1 MVIVDRVAF
10 QCGQKSRGKYFFMTK
25 IQQIHETAVV
35 AARDFKK
42 GESQL
47 LQALLDVDK
56 ERVYGRMAYS
66 SFHTY
71 CVEALFLSDTQAYT
85 YVGITRKMREVPEL
99 KVMIDKGEIHT
110 TNARRVVPHLTPSN
124 KDVWLKKAKDL
135 PQRALDKEIKAH
147 FPDKFPQ
154 ERTHLAISPDL
165 ESKLERVKDL
175 LSQKMGKACTLEEAI
190 SSMADLFL
198 RKEDP
203 LQRKLVALPSV
214 RTQVAKRDAAQCTFI
229 TPTGKRCSSRRWLH
243 AHHKTPRAF
252 GGADTL
258 ENLTTLCF
266 THHKYLHDKEGARS
280 PFVAQALSKLAGPV
294 SP

>member
-1 MVIVDRVAF
+1 MIVDRVAF
-10 QCGQKSRGKYFFMTK
+10 QLGRKSRGKYFVMTQT
-25 IQQIHETAVV
+25 QQIHETALV
-35 AARDFKK
+35 AAKDFKK

-47 LQALLDVDK
+47 LQALLDVDR
-56 ERVYGRMAYS
+56 ERVYDQMAYS

-71 CVEALFLSDTQAYT
+71 CVEALSLSDTQAYT

-110 TNARRVVPHLTPSN
+110 TNARRVVSHLTPSN
-124 KDVWLKKAKDL
+124 KDIWLKKAKEL
-135 PQRALDKEIKAH
+135 PQRELDKELKIH
-147 FPDKFPQ
+147 FPDKFPL
-154 ERTHLAISPDL
+154 ERIHLAISPEV

-190 SSMADLFL
+190 SSMVDLFL
-198 RKEDP
+198 KKEDP
-203 LQRKLVALPSV
+203 LQRKLVAHPSV
-214 RTQVAKRDAAQCTFI
+214 RTQVAKRDEAQCTFI

-258 ENLTTLCF
+258 ENLTTLCSA
-266 THHKYLHDKEGARS
+266 HHKYLHANEGAR
-280 PFVAQALSKLAGPV
+280 
-294 SP
+294 